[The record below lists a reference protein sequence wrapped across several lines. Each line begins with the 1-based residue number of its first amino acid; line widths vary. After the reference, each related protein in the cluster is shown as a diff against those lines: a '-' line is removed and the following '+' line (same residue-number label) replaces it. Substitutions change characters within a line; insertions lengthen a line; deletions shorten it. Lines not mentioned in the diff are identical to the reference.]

1 MLTLVCVCV
10 YVCMLRSMCVVL
22 TMMVR
27 HNVRVYLNSLRV
39 NACSCYAANIEID
52 VLGVIWFNT
61 TSSVRELSI

>member
-27 HNVRVYLNSLRV
+27 HNVRVYVNSLRV
-39 NACSCYAANIEID
+39 NACSCYEYGD
-52 VLGVIWFNT
+52 VLGVIWSNT